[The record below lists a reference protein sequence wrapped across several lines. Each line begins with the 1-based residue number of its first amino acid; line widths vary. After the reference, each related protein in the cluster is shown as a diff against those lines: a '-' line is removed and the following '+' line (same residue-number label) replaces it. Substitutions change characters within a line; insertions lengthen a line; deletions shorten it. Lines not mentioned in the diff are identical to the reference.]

1 MRKTRS
7 EKTAE
12 ELAAKEQARKLEER
26 LGEMVEQ
33 FDLDYDP
40 PYTPHDKAIF
50 MDWAPR
56 RYPALLTT
64 YPSWEFLPEMERT
77 HAVIIIKF
85 DLSTKLSLKDGPAVQ
100 KALGKKLDSKGS
112 SGSPNVSEINTDL
125 FRFRKG

>member
-1 MRKTRS
+1 MRKTKT
-7 EKTAE
+7 EKLAE
-12 ELAAKEQARKLEER
+12 EAQRKEQARKLEER

-33 FDLDYDP
+33 FDLDYEKP
-40 PYTPHDKAIF
+40 FTPHEEAIF
-50 MDWAPR
+50 KDWAPR

-85 DLSTKLSLKDGPAVQ
+85 DLDKKLSLKNYPAIS
-100 KALGKKLDSKGS
+100 KALTKKLEKVPSGS
-112 SGSPNVSEINTDL
+112 SNVSEINTDL